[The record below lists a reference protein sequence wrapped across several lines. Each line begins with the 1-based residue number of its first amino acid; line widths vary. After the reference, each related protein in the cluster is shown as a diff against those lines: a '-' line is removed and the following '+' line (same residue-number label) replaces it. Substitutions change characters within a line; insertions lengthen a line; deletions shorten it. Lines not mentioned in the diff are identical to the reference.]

1 MSATNNQS
9 SSSANR
15 SSPTPSSHSDSSLG
29 ASPFDFP
36 FDFEDEP
43 SFISE
48 LLSIFPTLDVALT
61 PAQEAAFQAIDA
73 FENTFK
79 RKFVEGVEKA
89 ARTLKVEED
98 EDELSEVVK
107 GEVRALLGM
116 DESWVD
122 SVIGELREVLV
133 GLYGGRGGGGEGK

>member
-1 MSATNNQS
+1 M
-9 SSSANR
+9 
-15 SSPTPSSHSDSSLG
+15 
-29 ASPFDFP
+29 
-36 FDFEDEP
+36 
-43 SFISE
+43 
-48 LLSIFPTLDVALT
+48 
-61 PAQEAAFQAIDA
+61 
-73 FENTFK
+73 
-79 RKFVEGVEKA
+79 
-89 ARTLKVEED
+89 EED